1 MEFIKSIFSGLPFDF
16 VYGVGVD
23 FKWLVIHFVT
33 ASIGPTVRTVII
45 AKATQ
50 NPTGGK

>member
-1 MEFIKSIFSGLPFDF
+1 MEFIEAILASLFFDF

-33 ASIGPTVRTVII
+33 ASIGPAVATVII
-45 AKATQ
+45 TEAAQ
-50 NPTGGK
+50 NPTGRK